1 METTTENHNL
11 SNAELWSPG
20 PMYTQNSCTQGT
32 LQKRGRET
40 VGARGS
46 LIVLPGSVRG
56 DTDESH
62 QHKLNK
68 DNNTVVCIHANVD
81 VGRETRGFNL
91 TRAAAGN

>member
-1 METTTENHNL
+1 
-11 SNAELWSPG
+11 
-20 PMYTQNSCTQGT
+20 MYTQNSCTQGT

-40 VGARGS
+40 VRARGS
-46 LIVLPGSVRG
+46 LTVLPGSVRG
-56 DTDESH
+56 ATDESH

-68 DNNTVVCIHANVD
+68 DNNTVD